1 MIKRI
6 KLTGVF
12 VRDMDAAYDFYVN
25 KLGLAVKDDQPM
37 SDGGRWLEFA
47 PPGEETRIAVTRPQP
62 TQQSA
67 SVGGFTSIVFSTDDI
82 QATYHE
88 LTARGV
94 HFVAKPARQ
103 IWGAVQAQF
112 ADPDGNIFLLV
123 EGDD

>member
-12 VRDMDAAYDFYVN
+12 VNDVDGAYDFYVN
-25 KLGLAVKDDQPM
+25 KLGLEIKDDQPTA
-37 SDGGRWLEFA
+37 DGGRWLELA
-47 PPGEETRIAVTRPQP
+47 PPGAETRLAVIVPQP
-62 TQQSA
+62 EKPYLA
-67 SVGGFTSIVFSTDDI
+67 LGGFTHIVFSTDDI
-82 QATYHE
+82 QATYE
-88 LTARGV
+88 ALSARGV
-94 HFVAKPARQ
+94 RFIEQPARQ